1 MNPMF
6 LDPSNPAWG
15 WSWLERWMAARPWE
29 KDTVNEQSSTK
40 STGVNIAG
48 EISKSY
54 ARYQLNSDKNNSPTA
69 SQKSTHFNSFPSPS
83 APAKPTP
90 PSGPRNKLKPSNSPR
105 SSMGGPEDDS
115 KSMLSVQS
123 EQTRRH
129 SIGVA
134 SSVRDVESLA
144 SSPSV
149 PSYMVATQS
158 ARAKSRLQSPLG
170 PDSNGKPE
178 KVSPVIAKKRLSY
191 PPSPGRPRRHSG
203 PPKVN
208 TSIISENSV
217 TSGVAT

>member
-1 MNPMF
+1 MF
-6 LDPSNPAWG
+6 LDPNNPTWG
-15 WSWLERWMAARPWE
+15 WSWLERWTAARPWE
-29 KDTVNEQSSTK
+29 KDTINNHSSMK
-40 STGVNIAG
+40 STGLNIVG

-69 SQKSTHFNSFPSPS
+69 SQKSTNFNSFTSPS
-83 APAKPTP
+83 IPSKPTP
-90 PSGPRNKLKPSNSPR
+90 PSGTRNKLKPSSSPR

-115 KSMLSVQS
+115 KSIISVQS
-123 EQTRRH
+123 EHPRRH

-134 SSVRDVESLA
+134 PSVRDDESLA

-170 PDSNGKPE
+170 PESNGKPE
-178 KVSPVIAKKRLSY
+178 KVSPAVAKKRLSF

-217 TSGVAT
+217 TSGVVS